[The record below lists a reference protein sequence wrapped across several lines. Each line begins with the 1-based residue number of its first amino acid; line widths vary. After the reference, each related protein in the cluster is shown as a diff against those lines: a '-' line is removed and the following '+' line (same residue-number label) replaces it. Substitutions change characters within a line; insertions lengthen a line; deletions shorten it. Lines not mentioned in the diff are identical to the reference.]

1 VRNILRTK
9 PASNCKFSGDHY
21 CRECVRIPQAP
32 PSALLP
38 INLHVGGNRESGTFA
53 IGLSFQAVATGNN
66 LNLPVRQRAKWHC
79 HAVCVS
85 ARGPNHHRRGSPIIA
100 RNEIN
105 GLEGS
110 SRRRWGSFFDQ
121 PSHLRIGNSSP
132 NKAKA
137 RKLIAAIENL
147 NAEIEEVE
155 GIVNSRARSGP
166 ARKKPPAKEKPA
178 GKKKA
183 ATKKKVATKI

>member
-1 VRNILRTK
+1 VFPPIGSSRRWFDAITDTEPRFVVRNILRTK

-121 PSHLRIGNSSP
+121 PSHLRIVRTKRRPGN
-132 NKAKA
+132 
-137 RKLIAAIENL
+137 
-147 NAEIEEVE
+147 
-155 GIVNSRARSGP
+155 
-166 ARKKPPAKEKPA
+166 
-178 GKKKA
+178 
-183 ATKKKVATKI
+183 